1 MTYVELHAKSFH
13 SFGLGASHGHELLA
27 QARELGMPALA
38 QTDTNL
44 CGALEFARLANS
56 LEVQPITGG
65 EITLADESRVA
76 LLVKSREGY
85 ANLSRLFTLAN
96 AVDRREPR
104 LDPAHLSEHAEGLV
118 LLAGGRHGA
127 LSRLALAG
135 ERVEARELLGC
146 YRDWYGADSVYVE
159 LQQNFLRGDT
169 ERNRELVSL
178 AREVGSPLVAS
189 NDVHYHSPERY
200 RLQHAL
206 VAARCNAT
214 IDQAL
219 RRIQPNHHLHL
230 KSEAQMAEL
239 FSELPEAVGNTRRV
253 AEQCAFNLSTDL
265 GYRLPEPL
273 VPDGYTPE
281 TYLKRLCYE
290 AAARRYGSVTAAVD
304 ERLEEEFRLIGRHK
318 LAGFLLLYRE
328 IVRLAQRI
336 MEERGLIEPETPL
349 EKRPPGRGRGSSVAL
364 LVGYLIGISHV
375 DPIKW
380 ELTLERFLPD
390 DMTSLP
396 DIDLDFPRGLR
407 DELIERVHEYF
418 GRDYA
423 VLTGAISTY
432 SVKGIIQDLGKALG
446 LPQDDLR
453 LLSKQIHSHDGARL
467 REEMEQLP
475 AFRDKVDAHGWR
487 DLIAL
492 APQLMN
498 APRGL
503 GQHVGGMI
511 LSDAPIPELVPVRAG
526 AMEGRYIMDWNKDSV
541 ADANF
546 AKIDLLSLPVL
557 DQLEEA
563 LDLIEQRTG
572 ERPDLSRLSPE
583 DDGVYDMINAGRS
596 KGVFLLQSPAQL
608 KMGQRLRSRRLLDLA
623 YQVALIRPGVG
634 TQGSAVSQFVDRY
647 RHGAEWEY
655 DHPLEERALERGYG
669 VIVWQEQ
676 VVQLIMDVAGMSA
689 AEADEVRRAFARA
702 NSDHLIAMHR
712 ERFLKGARANGVP
725 PDVAEKIFAKING
738 HYMFPESHSHAFAIT
753 AYQAAWLKRY
763 YPLEFFVTLINNQ
776 PMGFYPVETLK
787 EDARR
792 FGVRFLNP
800 CVNRSEVR
808 ATPACSRCQGAVT
821 HDAVKKSP
829 PRRRGPHDQVGAARP
844 RLRGAD
850 FDLRADLQVEMPQA
864 EGGRLGLGMIRDI
877 GPESAKLI
885 VEERNERGPYADAG
899 ELVRRTGLKPQS
911 VRSLIEAGAFDALT
925 PNRREALWEAGLSI
939 RPARSG
945 QRAFPVAGADPPP
958 RFDDFSDYEKMVGE
972 YQTLGIYPGGHV
984 MEFIRPTLD
993 SGVLTTAQVYDCE
1006 DGARIRVAGW
1016 PIARQHPRGQDG
1028 TVFVTI
1034 EDETGDVQS
1043 IIWPRVFAQCRRAL
1057 SNQLILLQG
1066 RIDRWDGTTN
1076 IVAERIDAIGADIR
1090 MPTAH
1095 DWH

>member
-1 MTYVELHAKSFH
+1 MTYTELHTKSFH

-27 QARELGMPALA
+27 QARSFGMSSLAL
-38 QTDTNL
+38 TDTNL

-56 LEVQPITGG
+56 LEIQPITGG
-65 EITLADESRVA
+65 EITLQDESRVT
-76 LLVKSREGY
+76 LLARSREGY

-96 AVDRREPR
+96 EVNRREPR

-118 LLAGGRHGA
+118 LLGGGRHGA
-127 LSRLALAG
+127 LSRLVLAG
-135 ERVEARELLGC
+135 EHVQARDLLRR

-169 ERNRELVSL
+169 ERNRELVGL
-178 AREVGSPLVAS
+178 AREVGAPLLAS
-189 NDVHYHSPERY
+189 NDVLYHSPERY

-206 VAARCNAT
+206 VAAKHNTT

-219 RRIQPNHHLHL
+219 KHIQPNHHLHL
-230 KSEAQMAEL
+230 KPPAEMSRL
-239 FSELPEAVGNTRRV
+239 FVELPEAICNTRLV
-253 AEQCAFNLSTDL
+253 AEQCQFNLSTDL
-265 GYRLPEPL
+265 GYMLPDPI

-281 TYLKRLCYE
+281 SFLKRLCYE
-290 AAARRYGSVTAAVD
+290 AAARRYGSVSMAVED
-304 ERLEEEFRLIGRHK
+304 RLEEEFRLIGRHH

-336 MEERGLIEPETPL
+336 MEERGLSEPETPL

-375 DPIKW
+375 DPLKW
-380 ELTLERFLPD
+380 DLTLERFLPD

-418 GRDYA
+418 GRDFA

-467 REEMEQLP
+467 RDQMEQLS

-511 LSDAPIPELVPVRAG
+511 LSDSPIPEMVPVRAG
-526 AMEGRYIMDWNKDSV
+526 AMEGRFIMDWNKDSV

-563 LDLIEQRTG
+563 LDLIEQREG
-572 ERPDLSRLSPE
+572 ERPDLSQISPE
-583 DDGVYDMINAGRS
+583 DDGVYDMINAGQS

-647 RHGAEWEY
+647 RHGVEWEY

-676 VVQLIMDVAGMSA
+676 VVQLIMDVASMTA

-702 NSDHLIAMHR
+702 NSEHLIAMHR
-712 ERFLKGARANGVP
+712 ERFFEGAGANGVP
-725 PDVAEKIFAKING
+725 PDIAEKIFNKING

-763 YPLEFFVTLINNQ
+763 HPLEFFVTLINNQ

-787 EDARR
+787 EDARK
-792 FGVRFLNP
+792 FGVHFLNP
-800 CVNRSEVR
+800 CVNHSEVR
-808 ATPACSRCQGAVT
+808 ARPTSPRSPLQGDAPSRSASGDPLSHSAT
-821 HDAVKKSP
+821 APSA
-829 PRRRGPHDQVGAARP
+829 RGSGGLSQQQVSVAGE
-844 RLRGAD
+844 
-850 FDLRADLQVEMPQA
+850 V
-864 EGGRLGLGMIRDI
+864 RLGLGMIKDI
-877 GPESAKLI
+877 GPESARLI
-885 VEERNERGPYADAG
+885 VEERQRHGPYADAG

-911 VRSLIEAGAFDALT
+911 VRSLVEAGAFDGVT

-939 RPARSG
+939 RPTRAG
-945 QRAFPVAGADPPP
+945 LRAFPVAGANPPP

-972 YQTLGIYPGGHV
+972 YHALGIYPRGHV

-993 SGVLTTAQVYDCE
+993 AGVMTTAEVYDAN
-1006 DGARIRVAGW
+1006 DGQRIRVAGW

-1034 EDETGDVQS
+1034 EDETGDIQTIV
-1043 IIWPRVFAQCRRAL
+1043 WPKVFAKCRRAL
-1057 SNQLILLQG
+1057 SNQLIMLQG

-1076 IVAERIDAIGADIR
+1076 IVAERIEAIGADLR